1 MILVLHPDRDRIL
14 ELRYR
19 YPAGGGSS
27 ARVGELIAVLG
38 EIEPMATASPTP

>member
-1 MILVLHPDRDRIL
+1 VILELHPDRDRIL

-19 YPAGGGSS
+19 YPAGRDSS
-27 ARVGELIAVLG
+27 ARVGELVAVLG